1 MLSNKP
7 SIPRSFN
14 AEIKWNLAKSREI
27 QLAVDI
33 AFHLLATRSSLMPSH
48 LLTATTKARPASKS
62 KTRNRRILVGDILLR
77 IQHQNSNVCRLN
89 RLHGFDNGELF
100 PPASST
106 LPRRRTPA
114 VSMMVNGL
122 PSFKNRYGYCHR
134 VVPAISKAITSSPR
148 MAFTKVDLPTFGRPI
163 TAKTGC
169 FASSSSFSG
178 PGRFPEYLQS
188 DNTRHRRAHL
198 K

>member
-14 AEIKWNLAKSREI
+14 AEIKWNLAKSRKYSLRLI
-27 QLAVDI
+27 SR
-33 AFHLLATRSSLMPSH
+33 FTCSRRSSLMPSH
-48 LLTATTKARPASKS
+48 LLTATTKARPASKAKPAIVAS
-62 KTRNRRILVGDILLR
+62 WSAISCCASNTKTATFAASTACMALITENF
-77 IQHQNSNVCRLN
+77 ST
-89 RLHGFDNGELF
+89 
-100 PPASST
+100 ASST

-122 PSFKNRYGYCHR
+122 PSRSKSMWMLSR
-134 VVPAISKAITSSPR
+134 VVPAISKAITRSSPR

-178 PGRFPEYLQS
+178 SGKVSKISSIR
-188 DNTRHRRAHL
+188 
-198 K
+198 